1 MLAWRVNKDGGGLN
15 GTRNINIALWRVD
28 KPFDFNGE
36 WHTFTYRFTDFIL
49 DTAGES
55 ETMTLGAWLSKYA
68 ITYTSLF
75 TFSNGNFMYKNGQT
89 ADPQW
94 NCVNIT
100 DFEMGLANMRL
111 VPLVPIEL

>member
-1 MLAWRVNKDGGGLN
+1 
-15 GTRNINIALWRVD
+15 
-28 KPFDFNGE
+28 
-36 WHTFTYRFTDFIL
+36 
-49 DTAGES
+49 
-55 ETMTLGAWLSKYA
+55 
-68 ITYTSLF
+68 
-75 TFSNGNFMYKNGQT
+75 MYKNGQT

>member
-1 MLAWRVNKDGGGLN
+1 MEN
-15 GTRNINIALWRVD
+15 GI
-28 KPFDFNGE
+28 P
-36 WHTFTYRFTDFIL
+36 FTYRFTDFIL